1 MTEKNRKKEGE
12 PISILYD
19 LAYAVGGSGIPG
31 DTRDVAL
38 MLQSSPERR
47 VSFLLSPRT
56 LKSKGRGNVWASDV
70 IGSAIRRN
78 RGVTL
83 LPGFL
88 EKIITGVKSLR
99 LSFGSGISQVAEPL
113 ASEILKYL
121 KVLSQTPSSEVPSL
135 YVTSLS
141 IPERYARP
149 LKFKAFK
156 LKTKGFRFLIQQH
169 IDPIR
174 VSKDTIH
181 IVRLHDILPIRAP
194 QYFDEIASFVFGRG
208 LHSLL
213 HSRKVVWVMDTNA
226 EAEGF
231 HQYFP
236 EQQKPKV
243 IPCSVG
249 HQFPNIENKM
259 ISARKKQI
267 VCFGT
272 LEPRKRVSIVVN
284 GFLRSIETNPLLS
297 EYKLFVVGKH
307 GWQEQALHQQLLDAD
322 FGGSVKYLEN
332 CSDSELSELLSE
344 SQFVASASAA
354 EGFGLPPLEGM
365 LHGCIPIVSDIPA
378 HRETMGTRGVFFDS
392 TVDGFSEVF
401 ENAAAEYVDND
412 GHHLSDLAEYVRSRY
427 STEVIEA
434 QWSQFLEGF

>member
-1 MTEKNRKKEGE
+1 MNRKNDGE

-38 MLQSSPERR
+38 ILQSNSDHR

-78 RGVTL
+78 RGVTI
-83 LPGFL
+83 LPGFI

-99 LSFGSGISQVAEPL
+99 LSTGFGISQVAEPL

-121 KVLSQTPSSEVPSL
+121 KVLSQTPISEAPSL
-135 YVTSLS
+135 YVTNLS

-149 LKFKAFK
+149 LKFRAFK
-156 LKTKGFRFLIQQH
+156 LKTKGFQFLIQQH

-194 QYFDEIASFVFGRG
+194 QYFDEFASFVFGRG

-213 HSRKVVWVMDTNA
+213 HSRKIVWVMDTYA

-249 HQFPNIENKM
+249 NQFSSIKIKSKSE
-259 ISARKKQI
+259 RKKQI

-284 GFLRSIETNPLLS
+284 GFLRATEIDPLLS
-297 EYKLFVVGKH
+297 KYKLIVVGKH
-307 GWQEQALHQQLLDAD
+307 GWQEQALHKQLLDED
-322 FGGSVKYLEN
+322 FGENIEYLEN
-332 CSDSELSELLSE
+332 CSDSELSELLSD
-344 SQFVASASAA
+344 SRFVASASAA

-378 HRETMGTRGVFFDS
+378 HRETMGTHGVFFDG
-392 TVDGFSEVF
+392 TVAGFSEVF
-401 ENAAAEYVDND
+401 RNASVEYAKYRN
-412 GHHLSDLAEYVRSRY
+412 HHLLELAEYVGSRY

-434 QWSQFLEGF
+434 QWSQLLESF

>member
-1 MTEKNRKKEGE
+1 VTKKNRKKDGE

-38 MLQSSPERR
+38 LLQSNPEHR

-70 IGSAIRRN
+70 IGSAVRRN
-78 RGVTL
+78 RGVTV
-83 LPGFL
+83 LPGFI

-99 LSFGSGISQVAEPL
+99 PSAGSAISQVAEPL

-121 KVLSQTPSSEVPSL
+121 KVLSRTPISEAPSL
-135 YVTSLS
+135 YVTNLS

-156 LKTKGFRFLIQQH
+156 LKTKSFQFLIQQH

-194 QYFDEIASFVFGRG
+194 QYFDEFASFVFGRG

-213 HSRKVVWVMDTNA
+213 HSRKIVWVMDTNA

-231 HQYFP
+231 HRYFP

-249 HQFPNIENKM
+249 YQFPNIENKM
-259 ISARKKQI
+259 VSERKKQI

-272 LEPRKRVSIVVN
+272 LEPRKRVSIVIN

-307 GWQEQALHQQLLDAD
+307 GWQEQALHQQLLDGD
-322 FGGSVKYLEN
+322 FGDNVEYLEN
-332 CSDSELSELLSE
+332 CSDFELSELLSE
-344 SQFVASASAA
+344 SLFVASASAA

-378 HRETMGTRGVFFDS
+378 HRETMGTHGVFFDS

-401 ENAAAEYVDND
+401 ENAVLECAKSE
-412 GHHLSDLAEYVRSRY
+412 GRHLSELAEYVRSRY
-427 STEVIEA
+427 SAEIIEE
-434 QWSQFLEGF
+434 QWSKLLESF